1 MLDGEMRPFQIAHVL
16 FVSTLTV
23 EPLLLAVKE
32 FVLGI
37 SGFKRPPPQL
47 EAAVDGGSR
56 AGLPRVTEVWVRPP
70 LREARG
76 RCACASSDSMGQSRP
91 HALQHH
97 VSSTSFPLTVCSGV
111 TVPSAPQN

>member
-1 MLDGEMRPFQIAHVL
+1 VLVGAQRPFQIAHVL

-56 AGLPRVTEVWVRPP
+56 AGLPRVTCGCVHRCVKREGAAPAPPQIRWANPVHTLYSTTSVP
-70 LREARG
+70 LR
-76 RCACASSDSMGQSRP
+76 SLSP
-91 HALQHH
+91 Y
-97 VSSTSFPLTVCSGV
+97 
-111 TVPSAPQN
+111 VPA